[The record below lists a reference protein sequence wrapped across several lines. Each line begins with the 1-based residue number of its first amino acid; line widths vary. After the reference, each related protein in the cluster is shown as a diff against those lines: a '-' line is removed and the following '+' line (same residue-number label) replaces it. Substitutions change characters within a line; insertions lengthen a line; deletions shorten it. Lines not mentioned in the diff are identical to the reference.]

1 MKITKAKVKNRSL
14 DIDYT
19 DKKSIMNPEGEV
31 LESSRD
37 VNVKCSDLCHDS
49 LLATFDLLKTHGVM
63 IADVRESLEVENAI
77 RQGIPINEI
86 DPENLK
92 TISITGFV
100 VSGSEED
107 GSEGAMIIFQKKNGT
122 RILNITTPLVKF
134 EDPDYP
140 YCSEFREVV
149 ESCIEE
155 VEQYMEG
162 KVAVKQLEMNFDEDF
177 GGEAKIKEP
186 KEPKKRGRKAKVEAF
201 SNKEVE
207 VTFSD
212 HPTIEAQEVA

>member
-186 KEPKKRGRKAKVEAF
+186 KEPKKRGRKPKTEAF
-201 SNKEVE
+201 TGDEE
-207 VTFSD
+207 PIAE
-212 HPTIEAQEVA
+212 HQEVA